1 MDMRS
6 IKEIRDETFNKL
18 GLSEENS
25 GVFYGKWEQ
34 FNKDSSIEVRSPI
47 DGTYL
52 GRVSVASESQYRSAI
67 KAMEKEFTEWSE
79 TPAPKRALAIKA
91 LADGIKNKKEL
102 LGRIVSL
109 EVGKVTTEG
118 QGEIQEMIDIGY
130 FATGLGRQVY
140 GLTMASERPYHRL
153 YEQYVP
159 LGVIG
164 VISAFNFPSSVW
176 SWNAFIAATVGDT
189 VVWKPS
195 SKASLS
201 SVAVMK
207 VLDEIMTEE
216 NIPPIF
222 ALINGRG
229 REIGELMAE
238 DRAIKLIS
246 FTGSVKTGKHI
257 AEKVSSRLGK
267 TILELGGN
275 NCAIVSEKADMKIA
289 LKGVAFGALAT
300 AGQRCTSTRRV
311 VVNEKIYDEFKE
323 KLKNI
328 YEKARTGNPLEE
340 GVIVGPMIDDDAVTN
355 YEKAISKAIE
365 QGGRVIVGNKVIERK
380 KGYYVMPTII
390 EAKYGMEITKEE
402 TFAPILYMFKYSTME
417 EAMKIHNDVPQGL
430 SSAIFTT
437 DLREEEYFLSARGSD
452 CGLAN
457 VNTSTAGAEIGGAFG
472 GEKDTGGGR
481 ESGSDAWKSYMRR
494 QTVTKNYGEDIPLA
508 QGVQFNLE

>member
-1 MDMRS
+1 MKS
-6 IKEIRDETFNKL
+6 IKEIRDETFERL
-18 GLSEENS
+18 GLKEENS
-25 GVFYGKWEQ
+25 GVFYGKWE
-34 FNKDSSIEVRSPI
+34 KYDPEKSIEVRSPI

-52 GRVSVASESQYRSAI
+52 GKVSVASPEQYRNAVV
-67 KAMEKEFTEWSE
+67 KMEKEFVEWSE
-79 TPAPKRALAIKA
+79 TPAPQRSLAIKA
-91 LADGIKNKKEL
+91 IADGIKEKKEL

-118 QGEIQEMIDIGY
+118 QGEIQEMIDVGY
-130 FATGLGRQVY
+130 FATGLGRQIY

-153 YEQYVP
+153 YEQYIP

-189 VVWKPS
+189 VLWKPS
-195 SKASLS
+195 SKAALS
-201 SVAVMK
+201 SVAVMR
-207 VLDEIMTEE
+207 VIEDIMVKES
-216 NIPPIF
+216 IPGIF
-222 ALINGRG
+222 ALVNGRG

-238 DRAIKLIS
+238 DKALPLIS
-246 FTGSVKTGKHI
+246 FTGSVKTGKHL
-257 AEKVSSRLGK
+257 AEKVASRLGK

-275 NCAIVSEKADMKIA
+275 NCAIVSEKADMKVA

-311 VVNEKIYDEFKE
+311 IVHEKIYNEFRE

-328 YEKARTGNPLEE
+328 YEKAKTGNPLED
-340 GVIVGPMIDDDAVTN
+340 GIIVGPMIDDDAVSN
-355 YEKAISKAIE
+355 YEKAIAKAVD
-365 QGGRVIVGNKVIERK
+365 QGGKVVTGNKVLERK
-380 KGYYVMPTII
+380 KGYYVQPTII
-390 EAKYGMEITKEE
+390 EARYGMQITKEE

-430 SSAIFTT
+430 SSAMFTT

-457 VNTSTAGAEIGGAFG
+457 INTSTAGAEIGGAFG

-481 ESGSDAWKSYMRR
+481 ESGSDSWKLYMRR
-494 QTVTKNYGEDIPLA
+494 QTVTKNYGKDIPLA
-508 QGVQFNLE
+508 QGVQFKIE

>member
-1 MDMRS
+1 MKS
-6 IKEIRDETFNKL
+6 LKEIRDETFEKL
-18 GLSEENS
+18 GLSENNS
-25 GVFYGKWEQ
+25 GVFYGKWIDYRQE
-34 FNKDSSIEVRSPI
+34 NSIEVKSPI

-52 GRVSVASESQYRSAI
+52 GRVSVGTPDEYK
-67 KAMEKEFTEWSE
+67 KAVRMMEREFIEWSE
-79 TPAPKRALAIKA
+79 TPAPKRSLAIKDIS
-91 LADGIKNKKEL
+91 DGIREKKEL
-102 LGRIVSL
+102 LGKIVSL

-118 QGEIQEMIDIGY
+118 QGEIQEMIDVGY
-130 FATGLGRQVY
+130 FATGLGRQIY

-164 VISAFNFPSSVW
+164 VISAFNFPSAVW

-189 VVWKPS
+189 VLWKPS
-195 SKASLS
+195 SKAALT
-201 SVAVMK
+201 SVAVMR
-207 VLDEIMTEE
+207 VIQDIMEK
-216 NIPPIF
+216 NSIPPIF
-222 ALINGRG
+222 ALVNGRG
-229 REIGELMAE
+229 GEIGELMAE
-238 DRAIKLIS
+238 DRSLPLIS
-246 FTGSVKTGKHI
+246 FTGSVKTGKHL
-257 AEKVSSRLGK
+257 AEKVASRLGK

-311 VVNEKIYDEFKE
+311 VVNEKIYDEFRE
-323 KLKNI
+323 KLKEI
-328 YEKARTGNPLEE
+328 YEKAKTGNPLED
-340 GVIVGPMIDDDAVTN
+340 GVIVGPMIDEGAVKD

-365 QGGRVIVGNKVIERK
+365 QGGKVITGNKVLERNR
-380 KGYYVMPTII
+380 GYYVAPTII
-390 EAKYGMEITKEE
+390 EAREGMEITKEE

-417 EAMKIHNDVPQGL
+417 EAMRIHNNVPQGL

-452 CGLAN
+452 CGIAN

-481 ESGSDAWKSYMRR
+481 ESGSDAWKAYMRR
-494 QTVTKNYGEDIPLA
+494 QTVTKNYGKDIPLA
-508 QGVQFNLE
+508 QGVQFNVE